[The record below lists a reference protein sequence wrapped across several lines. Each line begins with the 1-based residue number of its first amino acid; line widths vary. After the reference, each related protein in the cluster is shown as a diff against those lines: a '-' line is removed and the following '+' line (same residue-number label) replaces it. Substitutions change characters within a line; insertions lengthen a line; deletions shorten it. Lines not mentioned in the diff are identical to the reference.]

1 MVNNVSKTTQL
12 SRGRTSI
19 KIQDSLV
26 LVLHKRFGR
35 GRESRLGV
43 LAREGAPG
51 SSQKSGLRSCRKPGA
66 SVSHRSSGKEQC
78 TADREMGVARWQE
91 VPG

>member
-51 SSQKSGLRSCRKPGA
+51 SSQESGVGA
-66 SVSHRSSGKEQC
+66 EKLPQTWGICEPPFQR
-78 TADREMGVARWQE
+78 
-91 VPG
+91 